1 MILPVIHSIQE
12 TSLHH
17 KCVIGFLSLF
27 IKCGYA
33 SATSFVA
40 EKICLTGLFQNL
52 CINQDKSVSE
62 SSVSSSDKS
71 ASLAELIYV
80 FIR

>member
-1 MILPVIHSIQE
+1 MCCKVSECLLIN
-12 TSLHH
+12 
-17 KCVIGFLSLF
+17 
-27 IKCGYA
+27 CGYA

-40 EKICLTGLFQNL
+40 KKMFLTGLFQNL
-52 CINQDKSVSE
+52 CKNQDKSVSE
-62 SSVSSSDKS
+62 SSVSASDKS